1 MGFWNTTVN
10 QPLTGLRREK
20 MCSKNEKEDMV
31 PEKIKQWLKYD
42 VWLYVKKVEKW
53 VKWIFIEIEC
63 PK

>member
-10 QPLTGLRREK
+10 QPLTGLRREE
-20 MCSKNEKEDMV
+20 MCSKKEKEDMV